1 MEAPHAVVELKNHYD
16 MPNVL
21 ESTATELLSV
31 GIQPAFAPVGGY
43 TELWYYEN
51 NKPKTIGRLEYLT
64 DAMEGVEYVWGRSL
78 TSGKSI
84 KLVTEKDIEEFKN
97 LLMDENGIPD
107 TSGLAITVQYRSDDT
122 KRLQIIEKGDWIDLC
137 ADERVEMR
145 AGDWKLINLGV
156 AMKLPE
162 GYEAHIVP
170 RSSTFKKWG
179 VIQANHMG
187 VVDNSYCGP
196 NDWWMFSALALRDNV
211 VIERGER
218 ICQFRIVDKQP
229 KLRFVEGKMESPDR
243 GGFGSTGTK

>member
-1 MEAPHAVVELKNHYD
+1 MQAPGLSITLKDTYE

-21 ESTATELLSV
+21 ESTLTELMTV
-31 GIQPAFAPVGGY
+31 GIEPTYAPVGGY
-43 TELWYYEN
+43 TELWIHTDHG
-51 NKPKTIGRLEYLT
+51 PKTIGMVDSMT
-64 DAMEGVEYVWGRSL
+64 DAMDGVSYWWGHSL
-78 TSGKSI
+78 TSGKAVR
-84 KLVTEKDIEEFKN
+84 LVTNKDIEEFKA
-97 LLMDENGIPD
+97 LLLADNGIPD
-107 TSGLAITVQYRSDDT
+107 TSGLTITVQYRSEDT

-145 AGDWKLINLGV
+145 VGDLKLINLGV

-179 VIQANHMG
+179 VIQTNHMG

-243 GGFGSTGTK
+243 GGFGSTGSK